1 MKARAEHCAFTA
13 SHVSHAQLLVRRS
26 DTRALSIRI
35 PILRATLPVLR
46 CLWGPVR
53 RALVTA
59 AAFAALFALPA
70 SAAQAPVAARLI
82 RCHPHP
88 NQAKRF
94 AIFEGEMHGATNVRM
109 EIRFDLLKADP
120 GGSFQPVD
128 APGLAI
134 WNRAEAGVGDYR
146 YRKRVENLPAPADYR
161 ALVRY
166 RWRRPGG
173 KIVRHLRA
181 LTPVCE
187 QPV

>member
-1 MKARAEHCAFTA
+1 M
-13 SHVSHAQLLVRRS
+13 
-26 DTRALSIRI
+26 
-35 PILRATLPVLR
+35 
-46 CLWGPVR
+46 R

-94 AIFEGEMHGATNVRM
+94 AIFEGEMHGATNVRL

-120 GGSFQPVD
+120 GGRFQAVD
-128 APGLAI
+128 APGLAV